1 MAKFEGASVKPV
13 PKGAAQPTEEIL
25 QEREVPSREDP
36 LIQGTVGWSNS
47 SQFDFSDPEME
58 NPYGQ
63 SALEKHYEARDTPG
77 SEYRTG
83 ESILEEDPLVQGMA
97 TEEPAVDWDRQWRRV
112 YGWVPSG
119 PVLFGHGY
127 GDEDWTDTVQTS
139 TGREVYDPEVH
150 HEGHPDWDYI
160 NGAAARLRSL
170 YLAYDKNVVPPRT
183 ESEIKRLEHL
193 PSDPNTSERVKAEMF
208 PSERGVERRLFTTAS
223 LPEQV
228 KVRGGYE
235 VYDPKIH
242 HEGHPDWELMSWAV
256 APVGSARREYMAEQP
271 PEPRYSRETH
281 PGEEF

>member
-1 MAKFEGASVKPV
+1 MAKFEGMPVKTL
-13 PKGAAQPTEEIL
+13 PKGVAPPTEEIL
-25 QEREVPSREDP
+25 QEREVRFLEDP
-36 LIQGTVGWSNS
+36 LIQGTVGSSPS

-58 NPYGQ
+58 NPYGP
-63 SALEKHYEARDTPG
+63 SALEKYYEARDKPG
-77 SEYRTG
+77 SEYRLG

-97 TEEPAVDWDRQWRRV
+97 PEEPAVDWDRQWRRV

-119 PVLFGHGY
+119 PVFFGHGY

-160 NGAAARLRSL
+160 TGAAARLRSL
-170 YLAYDKNVVPPRT
+170 YLAYDKDVVPPRT

-193 PSDPNTSERVKAEMF
+193 LSDPNTSERVKAEMF
-208 PSERGVERRLFTTAS
+208 PDERNVERRLFTTSS
-223 LPEQV
+223 LPAQV
-228 KVRGGYE
+228 EVRGGYE

-242 HEGHPDWELMSWAV
+242 HEGHPDWELMSWPV
-256 APVGSARREYMAEQP
+256 APVGSARREHMAKQP
-271 PEPRYSRETH
+271 PEPRHSTMTH